1 MNNMVQISG
10 GNSVQKEI
18 AFKVISKMIDELM
31 PRMKTL
37 DISVKIKKFKGDAE
51 VFCMMAD
58 SNRQCEIDVSRDLPL
73 MDFVTVLC
81 HEMMHVKQFARNE
94 LPLEKEAYGRESKL
108 SQIVWDANIL

>member
-37 DISVKIKKFKGDAE
+37 DISVKIKKFKLCKEKHDKWT
-51 VFCMMAD
+51 D
-58 SNRQCEIDVSRDLPL
+58 LSNFLIQITSNLAKKTLQTTGYNAYIISKVKIFRFWTVSTII
-73 MDFVTVLC
+73 FI
-81 HEMMHVKQFARNE
+81 A
-94 LPLEKEAYGRESKL
+94 
-108 SQIVWDANIL
+108 